1 MRKLRLR
8 EIKKLL
14 SIYQLTPILGKY
26 VTDFLLN
33 IADLV
38 CIFISVN
45 STIKND
51 KSIIHMDK
59 EKSRADGR

>member
-14 SIYQLTPILGKY
+14 SIYQLTSILGKH

-45 STIKND
+45 STVKNG

>member
-14 SIYQLTPILGKY
+14 SIYQQTPILGKH

-45 STIKND
+45 STIKNG

-59 EKSRADGR
+59 EKSRDDGK

>member
-14 SIYQLTPILGKY
+14 SIYQLTPMLGKY